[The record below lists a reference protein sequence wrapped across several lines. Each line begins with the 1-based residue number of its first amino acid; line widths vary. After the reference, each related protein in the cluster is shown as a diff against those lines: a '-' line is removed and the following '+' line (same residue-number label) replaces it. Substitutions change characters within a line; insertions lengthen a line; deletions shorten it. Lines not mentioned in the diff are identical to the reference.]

1 MYSTQTLEK
10 ITIEPTSYCNAR
22 CPQCDRFDEKNNL
35 IVPLR
40 HLDLGLL
47 KQRLD
52 PGRFPNLQEVKFEGN
67 CGDVLSH
74 NNPLGLVYLYR
85 DVRQL
90 ILVTNGSIRNVDF
103 FRELAKF
110 PNMQLWFSVDG
121 LQDTNHLYRQDCE
134 RENGIQEF
142 LCYP

>member
-22 CPQCDRFDEKNNL
+22 CPQCDRFDEKNNIL
-35 IVPLR
+35 VRLR

-52 PGRFPNLQEVKFEGN
+52 PGMFPNLQKVEFEGN

-74 NNPLGLVYLYR
+74 NNPPPSNLTDLTPPAR
-85 DVRQL
+85 SPQ
-90 ILVTNGSIRNVDF
+90 
-103 FRELAKF
+103 A
-110 PNMQLWFSVDG
+110 
-121 LQDTNHLYRQDCE
+121 
-134 RENGIQEF
+134 
-142 LCYP
+142 